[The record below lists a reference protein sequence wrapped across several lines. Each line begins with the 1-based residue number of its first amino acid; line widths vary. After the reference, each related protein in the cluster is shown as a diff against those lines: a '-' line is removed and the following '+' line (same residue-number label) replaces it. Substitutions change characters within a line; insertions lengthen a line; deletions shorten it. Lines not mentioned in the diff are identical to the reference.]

1 MREIFTT
8 GRFDKRLTAFIHRHP
23 ELNAETRS
31 VMELIAKDPAHP
43 RCARISS
50 RDRSPSASHL
60 GSLAS
65 TASFLYSTPSASF
78 SWTSGRTMTCTGSGA
93 HPGVPTINVFN
104 MDRHTAP

>member
-60 GSLAS
+60 GSSREYRIVFIFDAVS
-65 TASFLYSTPSASF
+65 VVFLDIGTHDDVY
-78 SWTSGRTMTCTGSGA
+78 R
-93 HPGVPTINVFN
+93 
-104 MDRHTAP
+104 